1 MSDGKNKLIAEGK
14 EETFCRT
21 LSLMGIMGGG
31 AEGVVDVKN
40 GKIVRVRPLHYDW
53 KYSRD
58 EINPWKI
65 KRNGATLEP
74 LMKSLPPPFNL
85 AYKKRAYSPNRIL
98 YPLKR
103 VDWDPDGERN
113 PQNRGKSK
121 YKRIS
126 WDEATDIIA
135 SEIRR
140 IQKKYGPLA
149 ICTQTEGHGE
159 SKTVHPSHGSP
170 STLMGKTGGFTQQI
184 RNADSWEGWYWGAM
198 HVWGT
203 GYQGMMAPAANIIKD
218 VSEKSELILCW
229 GFDPETSA
237 WGFCGQFPSRLSYF
251 WRDAGITQ
259 VYICPE
265 LNYGAAVHADKW
277 IPVLPNTDVALQLAI
292 IYTWIKEGTYN
303 KNT

>member
-1 MSDGKNKLIAEGK
+1 MSDGKNKVISDGK

-40 GKIVRVRPLHYDW
+40 GRIVRIRPLHYDW
-53 KYSRD
+53 KYTR
-58 EINPWKI
+58 EEMNPWKI
-65 KRNGATLEP
+65 ERNGVTLEP

-85 AYKKRAYSPNRIL
+85 AYKKRAYSPNRIK

-103 VDWDPDGERN
+103 VDWNPHGERN
-113 PQNRGKSK
+113 PQNRGISK

-135 SEIRR
+135 SEIKRVHE
-140 IQKKYGPLA
+140 KYGPLA
-149 ICTQTEGHGE
+149 ILTQTEGHGE
-159 SKTVHPSHGSP
+159 SKLVNPSHGPASV
-170 STLMGKTGGFTQQI
+170 LMSKMGGYTQQI

-203 GYQGMMAPAANIIKD
+203 GYQGMMAPAANVIKD
-218 VSEKSELILCW
+218 VSENSDLILCW

-237 WGFCGQFPSRLSYF
+237 WDFVGSF
-251 WRDAGITQ
+251 Q
-259 VYICPE
+259 V
-265 LNYGAAVHADKW
+265 V
-277 IPVLPNTDVALQLAI
+277 
-292 IYTWIKEGTYN
+292 
-303 KNT
+303 